1 MNKRNSN
8 RRKSKNS
15 GKARNNNGESANS
28 NNHSSYNQKENRAK
42 KSLKELIIAF
52 IRRNGLLVLL
62 ITILLKIGVWIV
74 MQKNA
79 YDVRI
84 AVLEN
89 DNKHLVEQV
98 SDLAD
103 AVESLKNALGAST
116 IYYVKDYDPNMNQPG
131 WMANSISVQSSED
144 GSVSEN
150 DLS

>member
-1 MNKRNSN
+1 MLCK
-8 RRKSKNS
+8 
-15 GKARNNNGESANS
+15 
-28 NNHSSYNQKENRAK
+28 
-42 KSLKELIIAF
+42 
-52 IRRNGLLVLL
+52 
-62 ITILLKIGVWIV
+62 
-74 MQKNA
+74 KNA

-103 AVESLKNALGAST
+103 AVESLKDALGASA
-116 IYYVKDYDPNMNQPG
+116 IYYVKDYDPNMNQSG

-144 GSVSEN
+144 GSVSED

>member
-15 GKARNNNGESANS
+15 RKARKNNGESANS
-28 NNHSSYNQKENRAK
+28 NNHSSYNQKEKRTK
-42 KSLKELIIAF
+42 KSLKELIITF

-103 AVESLKNALGAST
+103 AVESLKDALGASA
-116 IYYVKDYDPNMNQPG
+116 IYYVKDYDPNMNQSG

-144 GSVSEN
+144 GSVSED

>member
-84 AVLEN
+84 AVLET